1 MAKSGCFQEA
11 DQRVEGPRTY
21 VIVKSLWALFVF
33 LYYAYFPLGEK
44 KANFMQSARLSEV
57 KKKVVAFYQEI
68 SKIKVKE
75 YTSRRGCG
83 ETPVLAHCWPAGPAA
98 VGPLVTTRA
107 PPATAAAG
115 ASPGSLP
122 PFCSF
127 LCFGQFNVTISQKPG
142 RTALLLTSPSNFCTQ
157 LKQLGLGVRPP
168 LLQRDCLPQSVSLIK
183 NPPTP
188 HATPATCVKL
198 V

>member
-44 KANFMQSARLSEV
+44 KANFMQSARLSEI

-115 ASPGSLP
+115 ASPVSLP

-127 LCFGQFNVTISQKPG
+127 LCFGVSLMLPSHRSLAGPPSFSP
-142 RTALLLTSPSNFCTQ
+142 ALLISAHSSSSWGSGCGPHFSRGTAFHSLSRSSRTLPHHTQ
-157 LKQLGLGVRPP
+157 HQPR
-168 LLQRDCLPQSVSLIK
+168 
-183 NPPTP
+183 
-188 HATPATCVKL
+188 A
-198 V
+198 